1 MRTETAPPAT
11 AAAVREIIAGQM
23 TACLMRQDAPAN
35 LSDRAAC
42 IASLEANGFGA
53 LSIAVL
59 ADRAIADA
67 KAAGDGD

>member
-1 MRTETAPPAT
+1 MRIENAPPAT
-11 AAAVREIIAGQM
+11 ADVVRQIIAGQM
-23 TACLMRQDAPAN
+23 TTCLMRPDAPAD

-53 LSIAVL
+53 LSIATL